1 MEQNQNIIKRH
12 CERSEAIQNS
22 PLLEELVEMWMW
34 IASGY
39 HPRNDVCGEFSELPF
54 TAFFYTI
61 IAKKYTFVNRL
72 KDIRKF
78 LFTVYQSNTEFF
90 KLDFRFI
97 VRLARDLYIA
107 KNCYK
112 NWLKSEMKKWFAE
125 NKVLNHYNFLESF
138 CVYNNINVY
147 LTK

>member
-1 MEQNQNIIKRH
+1 MKKKMNIQNNNVMRH
-12 CERSEAIQNS
+12 CEGDSPKQSRISNNGVLNS
-22 PLLEELVEMWMW
+22 VT
-34 IASGY
+34 IKI
-39 HPRNDVCGEFSELPF
+39 
-54 TAFFYTI
+54 YTVFI
-61 IAKKYTFVNRL
+61 KIYTFCNHL
-72 KDIRKF
+72 KNSQKF
-78 LFTVYQSNTEFF
+78 FNAVYQSNTEFF

-112 NWLKSEMKKWFAE
+112 NWPKSEMKKWFAE